1 MNLVY
6 VIGADKTSNLKTD
19 YLCLGQ
25 PFFRP
30 KMDVFECGHY
40 KYDVK
45 TQEGK
50 KTEVLKIKRHPRE
63 QSMTQRNLEKKDIE
77 QVFFAKMTLRK
88 YK

>member
-6 VIGADKTSNLKTD
+6 VIGADKTRNLKTD
-19 YLCLGQ
+19 YFCLGQ

-45 TQEGK
+45 TQKGK
-50 KTEVLKIKRHPRE
+50 KTEALKIKRHPRE
-63 QSMTQRNLEKKDIE
+63 QSMTQRNLVIKRHRASIFCKIDTAQI
-77 QVFFAKMTLRK
+77 
-88 YK
+88 